1 MARQT
6 YSMHAEFVQRE
17 AQKYLNASHVILNNL
32 NDPPDVVQAG
42 GGRKRWLSEDTLHCP
57 MTVDTLMSYFFQPH
71 PPLT

>member
-32 NDPPDVVQAG
+32 NDPSDAVQSG
-42 GGRKRWLSEDTLHCP
+42 GGRKLWLSEDTLHCP
-57 MTVDTLMSYFFQPH
+57 MKVDTLMSYFFQPH